1 VKTMPKR
8 EISILHANGKTLILE
23 GTVGLDYRFSI
34 PTQLRKIIKPN
45 SRVKLTIEILGEEE
59 KT

>member
-1 VKTMPKR
+1 MPKR
-8 EISILHANGKTLILE
+8 EISILHANGKTFILE
-23 GTVGLDYRFSI
+23 GTVGIDYRFSI

-45 SRVKLTIEILGEEE
+45 SRVKLTIEILGEAE

>member
-1 VKTMPKR
+1 MPKR
-8 EISILHANGKTLILE
+8 EISILHANNKTLILE

-45 SRVKLTIEILGEEE
+45 TRVKLTIEVLEEE
-59 KT
+59 KKT

>member
-1 VKTMPKR
+1 MPKR
-8 EISILHANGKTLILE
+8 EISIMHADGKTFILE
-23 GTVGLDYRFSI
+23 GTVGIDYRFSI

-45 SRVKLTIEILGEEE
+45 SKVRLTIEILGEKE

>member
-1 VKTMPKR
+1 MPKR
-8 EISILHANGKTLILE
+8 EISILHANGKTFILE
-23 GTVGLDYRFSI
+23 GTVGKDYRFSI

>member
-1 VKTMPKR
+1 MPKR
-8 EISILHANGKTLILE
+8 EISILHANGKTFILE

>member
-1 VKTMPKR
+1 MPKR